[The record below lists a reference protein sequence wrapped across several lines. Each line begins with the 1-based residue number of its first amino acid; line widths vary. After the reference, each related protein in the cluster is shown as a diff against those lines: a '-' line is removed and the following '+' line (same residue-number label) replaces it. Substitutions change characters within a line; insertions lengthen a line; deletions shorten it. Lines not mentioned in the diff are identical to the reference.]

1 MPQIAGDVSPDPFP
15 GEPALVELVELARAG
30 EDAAFAALFEHY
42 NVRIFRYL
50 ERIVGSPEVGRDL
63 TQDTFVAAW
72 RSLPSLQDTGRF
84 GPWLYR
90 IATNMARLHLRR
102 ARLVRWLPWG
112 ASDQPIA
119 GAHLS
124 LVDPEEQIG
133 QSEWVRLALAEVTP
147 KYRVCLLL
155 QLEGGFSQREIA
167 HLLDV
172 TEKSVSSYIS
182 RGRQQFRLAYHR
194 LEGESNSLPKGAQT
208 P

>member
-1 MPQIAGDVSPDPFP
+1 MPQLAGDASPGSFP
-15 GEPALVELVELARAG
+15 GEPALAALVECARAG

-42 NVRIFRYL
+42 NARIFRYL
-50 ERIVGSPEVGRDL
+50 ERIVGNPEVGRDL

-72 RSLPSLQDTGRF
+72 RSLPGLQEAGRF
-84 GPWLYR
+84 SPWLYR

-102 ARLVRWLPWG
+102 ARLIRWLPWG
-112 ASDQPIA
+112 APEQPIA

-133 QSEWVRLALAEVTP
+133 QSEWVRLALATLTP
-147 KYRVCLLL
+147 KYRICLLL

-167 HLLDV
+167 HLLDLA
-172 TEKSVSSYIS
+172 EKSVSSYIS
-182 RGRQQFRLAYHR
+182 RGRQQFRLAYQR
-194 LEGESNSLPKGAQT
+194 LEDESYPPTKGART

>member
-1 MPQIAGDVSPDPFP
+1 MPQLAGDASPGSSP
-15 GEPALVELVELARAG
+15 GESALVGFVERARAG
-30 EDAAFAALFEHY
+30 ESAAFAALFEHY

-50 ERIVGSPEVGRDL
+50 EHIVGNPEIGRDL

-72 RSLPSLQDTGRF
+72 RGLPGLQDAGRF
-84 GPWLYR
+84 SPWLYR

-102 ARLVRWLPWG
+102 ARLIRWLPWG
-112 ASDQPIA
+112 VPGEAIA

-133 QSEWVRLALAEVTP
+133 QSEWVRLALAALAP
-147 KYRVCLLL
+147 KYRICLLL

-167 HLLDV
+167 HLLDI

-182 RGRQQFRLAYHR
+182 RGRQQFRLAYQR
-194 LEGESNSLPKGAQT
+194 LERESNSPAKGV
-208 P
+208 